1 MRQCVRRFRHS
12 HKNSHTHTVE
22 RYKVRRPTDMFPFCS
37 FSSSSFSS
45 AIPITFTQP
54 LKHVKADEGISVTLR
69 CELSKAGIAAEW
81 MKGDDL
87 LKNGIKHQIRR
98 RETTQE
104 MLLWR
109 PGPGDSGMYSCVC
122 AGQKTSAT
130 VTIVGEEEGE
140 VMLIALNGGR
150 PYHNGLRFHGS
161 TKAVQVKCM
170 PFGVMVLCILCY
182 CIYL

>member
-1 MRQCVRRFRHS
+1 
-12 HKNSHTHTVE
+12 
-22 RYKVRRPTDMFPFCS
+22 
-37 FSSSSFSS
+37 
-45 AIPITFTQP
+45 
-54 LKHVKADEGISVTLR
+54 VKADEGISVTLR

-109 PGPGDSGMYSCVC
+109 PGPGDSGVYSCVC

-150 PYHNGLRFHGS
+150 PYHNGSRFHGS
-161 TKAVQVKCM
+161 TKADNKSNACHLVLWYYAYSAIVFISRLYVCTYLNYLNMGQLVK
-170 PFGVMVLCILCY
+170 
-182 CIYL
+182 